1 MKEKNELYLDMSYVK
16 SQNMR
21 EARNWVQVE
30 LQYTQKTEIHQS
42 YSIQSILRELSN
54 SLSYDH
60 VQITVKSRLDTEG
73 MDLPRNLLSFLK
85 FPLLMS

>member
-1 MKEKNELYLDMSYVK
+1 MSYVK

-21 EARNWVQVE
+21 EAHNWVQVE

-54 SLSYDH
+54 SSSYDH